1 MKPRDYIIYGARLRK
16 NTSYWVVSAIFM
28 NTWSLNNVHIM
39 IGWRII
45 MGAYNYRNN
54 IVIFFQFY
62 FISTAKKLQISLDT
76 FVFHLLF
83 KFFLKK
89 IENCWRIHY
98 WTIQCQYKWSLVR
111 SLVYELDVHKIHR
124 QIISFS
130 LLMISCTRGPYI
142 VTRIKSCQSIALI
155 LTWLE

>member
-1 MKPRDYIIYGARLRK
+1 
-16 NTSYWVVSAIFM
+16 
-28 NTWSLNNVHIM
+28 M

-54 IVIFFQFY
+54 IVFFFN
-62 FISTAKKLQISLDT
+62 FISYQPQKIANLFGYICISFAFQIVCKKKKRELLKNSL
-76 FVFHLLF
+76 L
-83 KFFLKK
+83 
-89 IENCWRIHY
+89 N
-98 WTIQCQYKWSLVR
+98 QCQYKWSLFR